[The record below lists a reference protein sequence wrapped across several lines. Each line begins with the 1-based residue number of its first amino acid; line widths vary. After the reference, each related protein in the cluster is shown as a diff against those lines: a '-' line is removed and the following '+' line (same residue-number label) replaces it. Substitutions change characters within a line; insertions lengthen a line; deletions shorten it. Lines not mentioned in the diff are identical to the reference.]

1 MINFY
6 LILIIRM
13 IFKPQLYLKNKEQK
27 DHDQSHRSAVGDVK
41 KLPLLMTL
49 ILHRCQVE
57 ME

>member
-1 MINFY
+1 
-6 LILIIRM
+6 M